1 MEKLF
6 LWTSFLKF
14 KLGELAL
21 VIAMVYLRGCS
32 WNSACV
38 ESTGCGRR
46 KKEAC
51 KKHHVTNTD
60 ICRP

>member
-14 KLGELAL
+14 KLGEIAL
-21 VIAMVYLRGCS
+21 VSIFLPPSLGCS

-38 ESTGCGRR
+38 EGTGCGRR
-46 KKEAC
+46 KEEAC
-51 KKHHVTNTD
+51 SE
-60 ICRP
+60 R